1 MKNRVEIKN
10 SILSEYLI
18 DSSHDLKSIGGLI
31 VSGVIST
38 FGVYGIIRP
47 FFDSMP
53 KLYISILAFIIV
65 LIIFDTI
72 KRGALSKYLNSLL
85 KKKIIGSKVKQGYL
99 VIAIF
104 ATIFMMLLDGLGSWT
119 TAQKATNLY
128 TEWKTNHSTEYQIL
142 KENAENGKIKAQNYT
157 TLLETWKES
166 KRDAYQNCNDKW
178 RGWKSKYKARCK
190 EKWDNKNPM
199 PKDTSSSNIKIDD
212 YKSIQEDR
220 KGFIDEWLQTILFI
234 LLLIMT
240 FLMQYLTIAKI
251 YDDYNEIEESLT
263 SERIDFINDTIQEH
277 ETILAEHEQQVAEL
291 MANSTR
297 EKKSEDRK
305 FKEVGEAIAI
315 THKKKM
321 VKTRAKTVLRI
332 ANNEYVPQEK
342 SKAGFVN
349 FSFNSDE
356 TVKPNGYNQ
365 TVNQSVKSNRE
376 NNTQKENSNQSV
388 NQTVITEPLTV
399 RLDSKL
405 FTNEE
410 LKLINILWDNG
421 NIKTNDS
428 LVTRREVLKVI
439 GDTKVNTTLLRD
451 LYKKLLGLDYIYKR
465 VGYFAKV
472 EL

>member
-47 FFDSMP
+47 FFNSMP

-157 TLLETWKES
+157 TLLETWKEN

-190 EKWDNKNPM
+190 ENWDNKNPM

-212 YKSIQEDR
+212 YKSIQEDK
-220 KGFIDEWLQTILFI
+220 KGFIDEWLQTILFT

-240 FLMQYLTIAKI
+240 PEF
-251 YDDYNEIEESLT
+251 
-263 SERIDFINDTIQEH
+263 
-277 ETILAEHEQQVAEL
+277 
-291 MANSTR
+291 
-297 EKKSEDRK
+297 
-305 FKEVGEAIAI
+305 
-315 THKKKM
+315 
-321 VKTRAKTVLRI
+321 
-332 ANNEYVPQEK
+332 K
-342 SKAGFVN
+342 SKVQFH
-349 FSFNSDE
+349 
-356 TVKPNGYNQ
+356 T
-365 TVNQSVKSNRE
+365 
-376 NNTQKENSNQSV
+376 
-388 NQTVITEPLTV
+388 
-399 RLDSKL
+399 
-405 FTNEE
+405 
-410 LKLINILWDNG
+410 
-421 NIKTNDS
+421 
-428 LVTRREVLKVI
+428 
-439 GDTKVNTTLLRD
+439 
-451 LYKKLLGLDYIYKR
+451 
-465 VGYFAKV
+465 
-472 EL
+472 